1 MSDQVINNL
10 ASQWQHLLS
19 IPDVRVGVVY
29 GGDSAERE
37 ISLMSGTQVL
47 QHLVKAG
54 VEAFGI
60 DLASPEAQAQ
70 GLSQLQ
76 QLQQAPM
83 DVAFIAMHG
92 PGGEDG
98 TVQGVLEYLGI
109 PYTGSGV
116 MASSLGMH
124 KLMTKRIWQS
134 AGIATP
140 DWQVL
145 DDTTNCAE
153 VAQRLGLP
161 IVVKPV
167 HEGSSLGV
175 HIVDS
180 VAAMEA
186 AYADAKAFDRQV
198 MAEQFIAGE
207 EYTIAVLDGQALP
220 TIRLQTD
227 NQFYDLQAKY
237 YSDETLYSFDNDL
250 TIAQQSAMEAEC
262 EKAFSVLECQD
273 WGRIDVMRDAE
284 GKDWLLE
291 INTSPGMTT
300 HSLVPMAAERVG
312 LSFEQ
317 LVVLVLNLCLQR
329 QASSAQAK
337 SSDHD

>member
-1 MSDQVINNL
+1 MMTNQAVTKL
-10 ASQWQHLLS
+10 AQQWQHLLTV
-19 IPDVRVGVVY
+19 PTGRVGVIF

-37 ISLMSGTQVL
+37 ISLMSGKQVL
-47 QHLVKAG
+47 QHLLQAG
-54 VEAFGI
+54 VDAFAI
-60 DLASPEAQAQ
+60 DLASPEARRQ
-70 GLSQLQ
+70 GLTQLQ
-76 QLQQAPM
+76 QLQQSPM
-83 DVAFIAMHG
+83 DAAFIAMHG

-98 TVQGVLEYLGI
+98 TLQGVLEYLGV
-109 PYTGSGV
+109 PYTGSDV

-124 KLMTKRIWQS
+124 KLMTKMVWQS

-145 DDTTNCAE
+145 DDNSDCGE
-153 VAQRLGLP
+153 IAQRLGLP

-186 AYADAKAFDRQV
+186 AYADARAYDRQV

-237 YSDETLYSFDNDL
+237 YSDETLYSFDNAL
-250 TIAQQSAMEAEC
+250 TVAQQDAMERKC
-262 EKAFSVLECQD
+262 EKAFAALQCRD
-273 WGRIDVMRDAE
+273 WGRIDVMRDLE

-291 INTSPGMTT
+291 VNTSPGMTT
-300 HSLVPMAAERVG
+300 HSLVPMAAQRIG
-312 LSFEQ
+312 FSFAQ

-329 QASSAQAK
+329 QALQGAC
-337 SSDHD
+337 HD